1 MTPQTF
7 SMGGTGFGAEGTIF
21 GENAGFMTMGT
32 PYPAFTRADGAVFDQ
47 YGNPYV
53 DPLQSIF
60 GVQ

>member
-1 MTPQTF
+1 
-7 SMGGTGFGAEGTIF
+7 MGGTGFGAEGTIF